1 MELIGLRGIWHS
13 YGNGYVLRGV
23 SLDIGEEEVTAVVG
37 INGAGK
43 TTLAKVMAGLL
54 KPSRGRV
61 ERSGLVGYVPQNP
74 EYFFFEDTV
83 FDEVAFGPRNLG
95 MDGGELERNV
105 RWALRVTGLEDFEN
119 RNPHTLSGGE
129 KKRLAIACVL
139 SMRPL
144 HLVLDEPLANV
155 DPPSR
160 ARLMTVMRNLGNVI
174 LVTHDMSLVLEMADR
189 VVLLH
194 GGKVVLDEGTEEF
207 FREDLTSYGLGKPI
221 TLRLAKEMGMGFIR
235 TEGELFERLN
245 MWRAGV
251 EDGS

>member
-1 MELIGLRGIWHS
+1 MIRLRGIWHS
-13 YGNGYVLRGV
+13 YGSGYVLRDV
-23 SLDIGEEEVTAVVG
+23 SLNIDGDGVTAVVG

-43 TTLAKVMAGLL
+43 TTLAKVMAGLIR
-54 KPSRGRV
+54 PSRGRV

-95 MDGGELERNV
+95 MRGGDLERNV
-105 RWALRVTGLEDFEN
+105 RWALRVTGLEGLEE

-144 HLVLDEPLANV
+144 HVVLDEPLANV

-160 ARLMTVMRNLGNVI
+160 ARLMDVMRSLGSVV
-174 LVTHDMSLVLEMADR
+174 LVTHDMSLVLELADR

-207 FREDLTSYGLGKPI
+207 FQEDLTPYGLEKPL
-221 TLRLAKEMGMGFIR
+221 TLRLAGEMGLGFVR
-235 TEGELFERLN
+235 TEGELFERLSTG
-245 MWRAGV
+245 RAGV